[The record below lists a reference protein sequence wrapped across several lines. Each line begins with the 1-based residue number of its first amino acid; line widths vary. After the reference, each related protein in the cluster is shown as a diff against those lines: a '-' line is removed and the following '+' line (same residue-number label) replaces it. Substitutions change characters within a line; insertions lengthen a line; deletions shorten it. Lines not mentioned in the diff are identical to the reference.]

1 VTLLS
6 TRFPP
11 ATADVHDLTVAWREA
26 AEDARLAYRAW
37 CEAGRS
43 TARDA
48 YVVFA
53 AAADREA
60 VAADCVSRL
69 ARKVLTG
76 ERARA

>member
-1 VTLLS
+1 VTLQS

-11 ATADVHDLTVAWREA
+11 AHADVDDLKSAWREA
-26 AEDARLAYRAW
+26 AEDTRLAYRAW
-37 CEAGRS
+37 CEAGRG

-48 YVVFA
+48 YVVFV

-69 ARKVLTG
+69 AGGLDR
-76 ERARA
+76 

>member
-11 ATADVHDLTVAWREA
+11 ATADIDDLTLAWREA
-26 AEDARLAYRAW
+26 AEDGRLAYRAW

-43 TARDA
+43 TAHDA
-48 YVVFA
+48 YVVFV

-60 VAADCVSRL
+60 VAADCVSRATRGL
-69 ARKVLTG
+69 DR
-76 ERARA
+76 